1 MKIKLYENIKDNIYL
16 GSKLMVNDFKRVT
29 MLYFQPIISIYNIMK
44 IMGSIKTVK
53 TNENGDLFVEFKN
66 NVITTNNNIV
76 TYSKGVSIR
85 ATGIRISDNPELDTM
100 SLIKNDLD
108 ILELLNKDEEIIFKY
123 QPDLE
128 NKHGLIFNNAYKILN
143 TIDKKECKCS
153 TKE

>member
-1 MKIKLYENIKDNIYL
+1 MKIKLYENIKDNVYL
-16 GSKLMVNDFKRVT
+16 GGKLLVSDIKRVT
-29 MLYFQPIISIYNIMK
+29 ILYFQPIISFYNLMK

-53 TNENGDLFVEFKN
+53 TNKNNDILVEFKN

-100 SLIKNDLD
+100 SFIKKDLD

-123 QPDLE
+123 QPELD

-143 TIDKKECKCS
+143 TIDKKECRCS

>member
-16 GSKLMVNDFKRVT
+16 GSKLIVGNFKRVGK
-29 MLYFQPIISIYNIMK
+29 LYFQPITSLYNLMK
-44 IMGSIKTVK
+44 IMGSIKSVK
-53 TNENGDLFVEFKN
+53 TNRNNDLLVEFEN

-100 SLIKNDLD
+100 SFIKKDLD

-123 QPDLE
+123 QPELD
-128 NKHGLIFNNAYKILN
+128 NKHGLIFDKAYTILN
-143 TIDKKECKCS
+143 TIDKKECRCS